1 MVIHISL
8 SIIMIHWRNSMYGR
22 TNEKNQI
29 RQKDKKFLKS
39 EKMGEY
45 FSIMIYDHLK
55 D

>member
-1 MVIHISL
+1 
-8 SIIMIHWRNSMYGR
+8 MYDR
-22 TNEKNQI
+22 ANKKNQI

-45 FSIMIYDHLK
+45 FSISFCDHLN